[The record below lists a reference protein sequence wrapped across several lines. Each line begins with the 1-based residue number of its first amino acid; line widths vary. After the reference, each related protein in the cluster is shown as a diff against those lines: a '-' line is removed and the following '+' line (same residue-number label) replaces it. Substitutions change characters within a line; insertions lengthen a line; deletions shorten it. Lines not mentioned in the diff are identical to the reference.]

1 MMFVSKSKT
10 ILLMLS
16 CTVLMYSFPSISQ
29 EITQAVVEQKVSEDF
44 NKQLKCLTDNVYFEA
59 ATESYEGKLAVAQV
73 TINRANNPKF
83 PSTVCEVVYQRSY
96 VNKLLVCQFSWT
108 CMSNMLVRDKYSYQ
122 ESEMVARK
130 ALTEPDVHDTIART
144 NALYY
149 HNTQVNPGWN
159 LQKVT
164 QIGHHIFYKPK
175 NI

>member
-1 MMFVSKSKT
+1 MFASKSKI
-10 ILLMLS
+10 ILFVLSFAVML
-16 CTVLMYSFPSISQ
+16 YSFPSLSQ
-29 EITQAVVEQKVSEDF
+29 EITKVIVEQQVSEDF

-83 PSTVCEVVYQRSY
+83 PSTVCEVVYQRTY

-108 CMSNMLVRDKYSYQ
+108 CMKNMLVRDKYSYE

-149 HNTQVNPGWN
+149 HNTQVDPKWN
-159 LQKVT
+159 LQRVT
-164 QIGHHIFYKPK
+164 QIGHHIFYKAK
-175 NI
+175 SI

>member
-1 MMFVSKSKT
+1 MMFVSKSKA

-108 CMSNMLVRDKYSYQ
+108 CLKNMVVRDKY
-122 ESEMVARK
+122 ACKNRK
-130 ALTEPDVHDTIART
+130 
-144 NALYY
+144 
-149 HNTQVNPGWN
+149 
-159 LQKVT
+159 
-164 QIGHHIFYKPK
+164 
-175 NI
+175 

>member
-1 MMFVSKSKT
+1 MFVSKSKT

-16 CTVLMYSFPSISQ
+16 CTVLLYSFPSISQ

-122 ESEMVARK
+122 ESEIVARK

>member
-1 MMFVSKSKT
+1 MFVSKSKA

-16 CTVLMYSFPSISQ
+16 CTVLLYSFPSISQ